1 MADFLATCKTAY
13 ACNLNEELPNEG
25 YSFATFVELK
35 LKIQGMSVSV
45 GNESRPPHNTACITS
60 LQYGASSGCGA
71 VIEIVDEEGGTF
83 SKSFEA
89 LNKGLGNLGKEL
101 EAFELD
107 FGWIVEP
114 KCNTYS
120 SGSVKKISVYTE
132 TGSYINLIPR
142 AMKVSYGQGTIR
154 YTLESQDNLNR
165 VAEARVEASVGRDD
179 AKVPLKQ
186 AIRQFM
192 KERLPP
198 PMLDVEFVSAD
209 DPTKEFDFKNSEGG
223 KLGPKSVWLSMQ
235 QNKLATLR
243 RWISPL
249 RTSNDKG
256 IIIEY
261 ERKGKITLRENPAP
275 DKCAET
281 NRCPQSIGTYIVNGG
296 KNSNVIEFAPQV
308 DWNLTGASGTGGSSS
323 PASGAGKKKEGL
335 ICGKPNRN
343 DKVGAASGVTAAGT
357 INYFAPDEA
366 ASKAERADAA
376 NEIALGPLEGHNA
389 IEAELT
395 VLGDPRIVF
404 PDQLNGGDVMSI
416 IVINPFHL
424 RPKSVDGCPDWLAEP
439 ICNATFS
446 NRFWEVK
453 GVDHQISAGSY
464 KTTFKVYLP
473 VPNVQLDID
482 DPVGGKDSGGPT
494 LDIRTAPEQK

>member
-13 ACNLNEELPNEG
+13 ACSLNEELPLEG

-35 LKIQGMSVSV
+35 LKIQGMVVSV
-45 GNESRPPHNTACITS
+45 GNKSRPPYNTACITS
-60 LQYGASSGCGA
+60 LQYGASSGNGA

-107 FGWIVEP
+107 FGWIVGSE
-114 KCNTYS
+114 CGTNTS
-120 SGSVKKISVYTE
+120 AKKISVYTE

-142 AMKVSYGQGTIR
+142 SMKVSYGQGTIR

-165 VAEARVEASVGRDD
+165 VAEARVEASIGRDD

-186 AIRQFM
+186 AIKQFM
-192 KERLPP
+192 RERLPP

-209 DPTKEFDFKNSEGG
+209 DPTKEFNFKNSEGG

-243 RWISPL
+243 RWINPL

-256 IIIEY
+256 IIVLY
-261 ERKGKITLRENPAP
+261 ERTGKIILRENPAP

-281 NRCPQSIGTYIVNGG
+281 NRCSQSLGTYIVNGG
-296 KNSNVIEFAPQV
+296 KNSNVVEFAPQV
-308 DWNLTGASGTGGSSS
+308 DWNLTGASGTGGAAS
-323 PASGAGKKKEGL
+323 PASGAGKKKSGL
-335 ICGKPNRN
+335 VCGKQNKN

-357 INYFAPDEA
+357 MNYFAPDEA
-366 ASKAERADAA
+366 AAKSERADAA
-376 NEIALGPLEGHNA
+376 NEIALGPLEGTSP

-395 VLGDPRIVF
+395 VTGDPRIVF
-404 PDQLNGGDVMSI
+404 PDQLNGGDVISI

-424 RPKSVDGCPDWLAEP
+424 RTKSADGCPDWLAEP
-439 ICNATFS
+439 VCNATFS
-446 NRFWEVK
+446 NRFWEIK

-464 KTTFKVYLP
+464 KTTYKVYLP

-482 DPVGGKDSGGPT
+482 DPIGGKDSGGPT
-494 LDIRTAPEQK
+494 LDIKTAPQQK

>member
-13 ACNLNEELPNEG
+13 SCGLNEELPLEG
-25 YSFATFVELK
+25 YSFAPFVELK
-35 LKIQGMSVSV
+35 LKIQGMIVSV
-45 GNESRPPHNTACITS
+45 GNESRPPYNTACITS
-60 LQYGASSGCGA
+60 LQYGASSGNGA

-89 LNKGLGNLGKEL
+89 LNKGLGNIDKEL

-107 FGWIVEP
+107 FGWIIEP
-114 KCNTYS
+114 KCNTKSS
-120 SGSVKKISVYTE
+120 SGIKKISVYTE
-132 TGSYINLIPR
+132 TGCFINLIPR
-142 AMKVSYGQGTIR
+142 VLKVSYGQGTIR
-154 YTLESQDNLNR
+154 YTLESTDKLNR
-165 VAEARVEASVGRDD
+165 VAEARVEASIGRDD

-198 PMLDVEFVSAD
+198 PMLDVEFASAD

-243 RWISPL
+243 RWINPL

-261 ERKGKITLRENPAP
+261 ERTGKVVLRENPAP
-275 DKCAET
+275 DKCAEN

-296 KNSNVIEFAPQV
+296 KNSNVIEFAPQI
-308 DWNLTGASGTGGSSS
+308 DWNLSGASGTGGSSS

-335 ICGKPNRN
+335 ICGKPNKN
-343 DKVGAASGVTAAGT
+343 DKVGVASGVTAAGT

-366 ASKAERADAA
+366 ATKSERADAA
-376 NEIALGPLEGHNA
+376 NEIALGPLEGRSP

-395 VLGDPRIVF
+395 VLGDPRIIF

-424 RPKSVDGCPDWLAEP
+424 RPNNSGCPEWLAEP

-446 NRFWEVK
+446 NRFWEIN

-464 KTTFKVYLP
+464 KTTYKVRLP
-473 VPNVQLDID
+473 VPNVQLDVD
-482 DPVGGKDSGGPT
+482 DPIGGKDSGGPT
-494 LDIRTAPEQK
+494 LDIKTAPEQK